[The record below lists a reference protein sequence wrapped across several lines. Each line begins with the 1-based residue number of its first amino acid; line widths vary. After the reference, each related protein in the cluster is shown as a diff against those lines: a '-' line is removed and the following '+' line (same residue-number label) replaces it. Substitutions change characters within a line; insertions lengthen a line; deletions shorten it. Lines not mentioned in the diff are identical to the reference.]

1 MTDMA
6 TNGTCKR
13 NCWIAAS
20 VIGLLVAL
28 FALGAHKGIVAA
40 ILLGI
45 LAAALLGSLFVWL
58 TCAPVPKLGARKS
71 GAPAPA
77 AEPKQSK
84 AEAPAPSPAPAAA
97 PAPAKVEEDAPA
109 SEETAAT
116 PAPSEASEEPLIK
129 PSKPLAGQA
138 ELASR
143 KGAWKYEGEAETG
156 AETGAAPAPEGEGSQ
171 PEALSA
177 PRDSGADDLKEI
189 KGVGPKLESLLH
201 DLGIYHFDQ
210 IAGWSPA
217 EVAWMDANLK
227 GFRGRVSR
235 DDWIGQAKILA
246 AGGETEFS
254 TRVDKGE
261 VY

>member
-13 NCWIAAS
+13 NCWIAAA
-20 VIGLLVAL
+20 VIGALVAL
-28 FALGAHKGIVAA
+28 FALGADRGIVAA
-40 ILLGI
+40 ILLGV
-45 LAAALLGSLFVWL
+45 LSAALLGSLFVWL
-58 TCAPVPKLGARKS
+58 TCAPVPTLGVRKAS
-71 GAPAPA
+71 APTPSPA
-77 AEPKQSK
+77 AAPKPAAASK
-84 AEAPAPSPAPAAA
+84 AEAPAPAPTGSAAQPSAAA
-97 PAPAKVEEDAPA
+97 PVSDK
-109 SEETAAT
+109 AA
-116 PAPSEASEEPLIK
+116 AEPENDEPVIK

-143 KGAWKYEGEAETG
+143 KGDWTYQGGSETKP
-156 AETGAAPAPEGEGSQ
+156 EAAPASDEGERQ

-177 PRDSGADDLKEI
+177 PRGSGADDLKEI
-189 KGVGPKLESLLH
+189 KGVGPKLETLLH

-210 IAGWSPA
+210 IAGWSAA
-217 EVAWMDANLK
+217 EVAWMDDNLK

-246 AGGETEFS
+246 AGGETDFS
-254 TRVDKGE
+254 TRVDNGE

>member
-20 VIGLLVAL
+20 VIGALVAL
-28 FALGAHKGIVAA
+28 FALGGDRGIVAA

-58 TCAPVPKLGARKS
+58 ACAPVPKLGARRT
-71 GAPAPA
+71 ATPAPSPAKDPEPAKA
-77 AEPKQSK
+77 AK
-84 AEAPAPSPAPAAA
+84 AEAPAPARASA
-97 PAPAKVEEDAPA
+97 EETAPA
-109 SEETAAT
+109 SETRSAE
-116 PAPSEASEEPLIK
+116 PRDEEPAIK

-143 KGAWKYEGEAETG
+143 KGDWKYEAEAK
-156 AETGAAPAPEGEGSQ
+156 AEAATVSEDGGSQ
-171 PEALSA
+171 PEARSA
-177 PRDSGADDLKEI
+177 PRDGGADDLKEI

-201 DLGIYHFDQ
+201 ELGIYHFDQ
-210 IAGWSPA
+210 IAGWSAA
-217 EVAWMDANLK
+217 EVAWMDDNLK

-235 DDWIGQAKILA
+235 DDWIGQARILA
-246 AGGETEFS
+246 AGGETDFS